1 VAALLVRFVMPVV
14 ANKTCVLRVLH
25 TCCSADCNTNMYN
38 EVGYSN
44 LLAECSFSISAE
56 LHVV

>member
-1 VAALLVRFVMPVV
+1 MAVLLVRFVIPLV

-25 TCCSADCNTNMYN
+25 TCCSADCPTNIYN

-44 LLAECSFSISAE
+44 LLAECSFSFSAE
-56 LHVV
+56 SHVV